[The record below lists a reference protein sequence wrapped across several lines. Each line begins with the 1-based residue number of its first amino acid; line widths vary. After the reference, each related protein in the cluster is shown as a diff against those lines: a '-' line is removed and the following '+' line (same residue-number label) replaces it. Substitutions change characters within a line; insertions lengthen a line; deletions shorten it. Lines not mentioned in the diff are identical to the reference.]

1 MYMSF
6 PSNEDT
12 PEQLKYYINI
22 KTHLTILNTFSRRK
36 CCGNDCGVMR
46 AKAEWR
52 TDLKIFL
59 FFFFQISKIKNVSSF
74 LGQIEGKGM
83 WKAWSYKAPLEAL
96 NASLNLIRFYVS
108 CSESAATLW
117 NSLNGTIFWL
127 SKKSQ
132 DITITAIF
140 LSVFYSCVLHPI
152 ELCKKLPPPFSSG
165 FKKATFRNSAKYI
178 HVLS

>member
-1 MYMSF
+1 M
-6 PSNEDT
+6 
-12 PEQLKYYINI
+12 IA
-22 KTHLTILNTFSRRK
+22 
-36 CCGNDCGVMR
+36 GWR
-46 AKAEWR
+46 AKADWR

-59 FFFFQISKIKNVSSF
+59 FFFFQMSKIKNVSSF

-83 WKAWSYKAPLEAL
+83 WKDWSYKAPLEAL

-117 NSLNGTIFWL
+117 NSLNGTNFWI

-152 ELCKKLPPPFSSG
+152 ELCKKPTPSFLKRLLESHISDLCQL
-165 FKKATFRNSAKYI
+165 
-178 HVLS
+178 LSCSQLIRDKMLR